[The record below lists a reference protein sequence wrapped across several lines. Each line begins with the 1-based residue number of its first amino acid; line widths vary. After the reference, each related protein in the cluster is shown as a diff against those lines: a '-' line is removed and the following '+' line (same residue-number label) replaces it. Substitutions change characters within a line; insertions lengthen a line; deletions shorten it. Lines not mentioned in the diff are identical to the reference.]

1 MILFHLRWM
10 PLFTRSRVSAMKAC
24 CIAPAATL
32 PLGAERRHL
41 GRVFCGLMCPLRYA
55 PSESAAAGITQC
67 LDGRPSKINDQS
79 APIPARRIRIANHP
93 LRFQTHF
100 KGKCYCAKQPAFILH
115 PPALS
120 GSSCLFSSLHFPDR
134 FLRRYR
140 SLFLWQYQDFLP

>member
-1 MILFHLRWM
+1 MSLSASGDAWGLVNRFSISSYQGTVL
-10 PLFTRSRVSAMKAC
+10 SRRPV
-24 CIAPAATL
+24 
-32 PLGAERRHL
+32 AERRHL
-41 GRVFCGLMCPLRYA
+41 GRVFCGLTCPLRYA